1 MPAFELRQ
9 EEFLD
14 MQHSIYTIDS
24 LSTDYFVEK
33 KADILED
40 SGFTSEKVG
49 SSHHDT
55 FFILEIDEAS
65 LGISNNISIMDDL
78 ISFEDIESEKCT
90 QEDELLM
97 NYVNGS
103 FRDFDLLAHLSNHC
117 LAIQLPE
124 LQVLFSNYFE
134 EIAFID
140 DTEDSQITHV
150 VSSYLQTTDHISV
163 GPRSKFP
170 YEDFQFIDPEQC
182 SFSQLFCD
190 LATEGEVEAVKEL
203 FGEATKFRSFDELIV
218 LHELTLM
225 DDSFKSLP
233 APVLS
238 NSQNNGSLLS
248 IVEENLN
255 ELELES
261 SSMFDGLY
269 LDWHILEEDNGNSK
283 KHFFCWKMLQEI
295 EMHSISSSLNTFD
308 NEMMA
313 FNFLLS
319 DDTFDKPNTEE
330 SKEVL
335 NISHGLPLAP
345 MSVSRVASGKLVNN
359 CGSKA
364 ASAEKLSEVSA
375 EVSESVESLTQ
386 FNDANLFVNPGN
398 CTRGELSKDS
408 NLLHDVFPVYSS
420 SAIMDSIATTE
431 VTLQQSNV
439 KMYKI
444 KLSDEIL
451 KLIDHFKRSFLNILE
466 NNKKLVD
473 NHYPSLGMDD
483 ISLLRIPK
491 EKLMHQIMKA
501 GVLGT
506 VLADDDESIISLVT
520 LWAIKQMTLYLC
532 HYGVHTTYLYI
543 MKLINSM
550 ECLKCR
556 LNSIQSLIGNICL
569 EAERDITK
577 FHPSLS
583 VIKEL
588 LQSNIVDGGK
598 KILIVADQVFW
609 WPLKQL
615 LTSMNIYY
623 DQPQTSRK
631 NKDQQNE
638 FNDISDAT
646 SIIFQSDCCLVSH
659 E

>member
-9 EEFLD
+9 QEFLD
-14 MQHSIYTIDS
+14 MQHSIYAVDS
-24 LSTDYFVEK
+24 LLTDYFVEQ

-49 SSHHDT
+49 SSLHDT

-65 LGISNNISIMDDL
+65 LGISNNILIMDEL

-90 QEDELLM
+90 QEDELM
-97 NYVNGS
+97 ITENGS
-103 FRDFDLLAHLSNHC
+103 FREFDLLVHLSNHC
-117 LAIQLPE
+117 LPIQSPE
-124 LQVLFSNYFE
+124 LQVPFSNYFE
-134 EIAFID
+134 IIDLID
-140 DTEDSQITHV
+140 DSEDSLIRHV
-150 VSSYLQTTDHISV
+150 MSSYLQTTDHISV
-163 GPRSKFP
+163 SPRSRFL
-170 YEDFQFIDPEQC
+170 YEEFQFIDPEQC
-182 SFSQLFCD
+182 SVSQLFCD
-190 LATEGEVEAVKEL
+190 LATEGEVEALDEL
-203 FGEATKFRSFDELIV
+203 FGEATTFRSFDELIV

-238 NSQNNGSLLS
+238 NSQNIGSLLS
-248 IVEENLN
+248 FVEENLN

-269 LDWHILEEDNGNSK
+269 LDWHILEEDNCNSK
-283 KHFFCWKMLQEI
+283 KHFCCWEMLQEI
-295 EMHSISSSLNTFD
+295 DMYSISSSLNTFD
-308 NEMMA
+308 NETMA

-319 DDTFDKPNTEE
+319 DDTFDKPNTGE

-335 NISHGLPLAP
+335 NISHGLPVAP
-345 MSVSRVASGKLVNN
+345 LSVSRVASEKLVNN
-359 CGSKA
+359 YGSKA
-364 ASAEKLSEVSA
+364 ASAEKLSEFNA

-386 FNDANLFVNPGN
+386 FNDANIFVNPGN
-398 CTRGELSKDS
+398 CTRGELSNNS
-408 NLLHDVFPVYSS
+408 NLSPDAFPVNSS
-420 SAIMDSIATTE
+420 SGIMDSNAITE
-431 VTLQQSNV
+431 VTLRQSNV

-444 KLSDEIL
+444 KLSDEIVRL
-451 KLIDHFKRSFLNILE
+451 VDHFKRIFLDILE

-501 GVLGT
+501 GVPGSGLP
-506 VLADDDESIISLVT
+506 DDDESIISLVT
-520 LWAIKQMTLYLC
+520 LWAIKQMTSYLC
-532 HYGVHTTYLYI
+532 YYGVHTTYLYI
-543 MKLINSM
+543 MKLTKSM
-550 ECLKCR
+550 ECLKCK
-556 LNSIQSLIGNICL
+556 LNSIQSLIGNISL
-569 EAERDITK
+569 KAERDITK

-588 LQSNIVDGGK
+588 LQSKIVDGGK
-598 KILIVADQVFW
+598 KFLIVADHVFW
-609 WPLKQL
+609 WPLKKL
-615 LTSMNIYY
+615 LTSMNICY

-631 NKDQQNE
+631 NKDQQDE

-646 SIIFQSDCCLVSH
+646 SIIFQSYCCLVSH